1 MSLHPD
7 RILDTFSCW
16 ISFWALLYQ
25 VSCLC
30 VFLRSVLLFSRVC
43 VDILSC
49 VDWTFKHS
57 TVLCVQFCYFK
68 MLLQSVHRTPLVSST
83 YRLYLQMS
91 CGSRIVVEKRCG
103 FLAVQCR
110 QVVSLLSWSSRLLS
124 SERCTLLSKQCSV
137 DLSLLFCS
145 SRLHF
150 SERRGLLS
158 EQCRQDAFCEPDA
171 VIVFQSLQRH
181 RGSISLS
188 WLLLLS
194 YSSRTRGRNVS
205 DLFRTFSELSSTSFG
220 LRTCLRINE

>member
-43 VDILSC
+43 VDILSR

-124 SERCTLLSKQCSV
+124 SERCTLLSKQC
-137 DLSLLFCS
+137 
-145 SRLHF
+145 
-150 SERRGLLS
+150 
-158 EQCRQDAFCEPDA
+158 RQVAFCGSVT
-171 VIVFQSLQRH
+171 VILFQSLALQRAPWSPVGTVSS
-181 RGSISLS
+181 RRLLWTWRCYRVPVASTPPWFDISLVTAAVVV
-188 WLLLLS
+188 LIT
-194 YSSRTRGRNVS
+194 YQRTKREWFVQNV
-205 DLFRTFSELSSTSFG
+205 FRVE
-220 LRTCLRINE
+220 